1 VLVHSVERAMFLRTL
16 GEDALPGPVLW
27 LHGLGES
34 GLCFER
40 IVVHPRL
47 AGWRHLVPDL
57 PGYGRS
63 AWPREPVGLPDL
75 ATHLASWL
83 AARDEAPAMVVGH
96 SMGGVL
102 GLLLADRHPSCVRAL
117 LNVDGN
123 VCLDDCRYSGHA
135 ARWALDDFVAGGFDH
150 FRDEIYQ
157 DGQSDHPLRGYYASL
172 RLADPR
178 VFHRHSQDLV
188 ALSAAGDMPRRM
200 AGLSMPARYVAGDPG
215 GASPRSRA
223 LLQAAGIPVTS
234 VTPAGHWPFLDQ
246 PDAFAHVLSGFLD
259 TAAGAWTPE

>member
-1 VLVHSVERAMFLRTL
+1 MLQHTVERAMFLRTL
-16 GEDALPGPVLW
+16 GEESLPGPLLW

-40 IVVHPRL
+40 IVAHPRL

-63 AWPREPVGLPDL
+63 AWPREPIGLPDL
-75 ATHLASWL
+75 ATLLASWL
-83 AARDEAPAMVVGH
+83 ASRDEPPAVVVGH

-123 VCLDDCRYSGHA
+123 ISLDDCRYSGKA
-135 ARWALDDFVAGGFDH
+135 ARWVLNDFLAGGFDH
-150 FRDEIYQ
+150 FRDEVYQ
-157 DGQSDHPLRGYYASL
+157 DGLNDPPHRGYYASL

-188 ALSAAGDMPRRM
+188 ALSAAGELPRRM
-200 AGLSMPARYVAGDPG
+200 AALPMPARYLAGEPH

-223 LLQAAGIPVTS
+223 LLQAAGVPIS
-234 VTPAGHWPFLDQ
+234 GVTPAGHWPFLDQ
-246 PDAFAHVLSGFLD
+246 PDTFAHVLVGFLEAD
-259 TAAGAWTPE
+259 AEVWSPE